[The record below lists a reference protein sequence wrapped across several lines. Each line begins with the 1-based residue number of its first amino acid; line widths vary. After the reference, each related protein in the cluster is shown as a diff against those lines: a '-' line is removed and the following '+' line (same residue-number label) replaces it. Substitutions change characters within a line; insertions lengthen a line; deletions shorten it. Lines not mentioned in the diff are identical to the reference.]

1 MSKKVLIVE
10 DDPKNM
16 KLAMMTLKS
25 RGYDLICAVDG
36 EEAVNAA
43 FTEKPDIILMDMQ
56 LPKISGLDATKQI
69 RNHPDL
75 IEVPI
80 LALTAYAMKGDG
92 EKYIDAGCTAYMSK
106 PINTRELPVKVA
118 ELLGE

>member
-36 EEAVNAA
+36 EEAVKTA
-43 FTEKPDIILMDMQ
+43 FGEKPDIILMDMQ
-56 LPKISGLDATKQI
+56 LPKISGIDATKQI
-69 RNHPDL
+69 REHPDFTD
-75 IEVPI
+75 IPI
-80 LALTAYAMKGDG
+80 LALTAYAMIGDE
-92 EKYIDAGCTAYMSK
+92 EKYINAGCTAYMCK

>member
-16 KLAMMTLKS
+16 RLAMMTLKS
-25 RGYDLICAVDG
+25 GGYELICAVDG
-36 EEAVNAA
+36 EEAVTMA
-43 FTEKPDIILMDMQ
+43 FSEKPDIILMDMQ
-56 LPKISGLDATKQI
+56 LPKISGIDAIKQI
-69 RNHPDL
+69 REHPDCTK
-75 IEVPI
+75 IPI
-80 LALTAYAMKGDG
+80 LALTAYAMKGD
-92 EKYIDAGCTAYMSK
+92 EDKYIDAGCTAYMSK

>member
-1 MSKKVLIVE
+1 MPKKILIVE

-16 KLAMMTLKS
+16 KLAMMTLKPC
-25 RGYDLICAVDG
+25 GYELICAVDG

-43 FTEKPDIILMDMQ
+43 FSEKPDIILMDMQ
-56 LPKISGLDATKQI
+56 LPKISGIDATKHI
-69 RNHPDL
+69 RGHPDFTE
-75 IEVPI
+75 IPI
-80 LALTAYAMKGDG
+80 LALTAYAMLGDE

>member
-25 RGYDLICAVDG
+25 SGYDLICAVDG
-36 EEAVNAA
+36 EEAVTTA
-43 FTEKPDIILMDMQ
+43 FAEKPDIILMDMQ
-56 LPKISGLDATKQI
+56 LPKISGIDATKQI
-69 RNHPDL
+69 REHPDFVE
-75 IEVPI
+75 IPI
-80 LALTAYAMKGDG
+80 LALTAYAMKGD
-92 EKYIDAGCTAYMSK
+92 EDKYIDAGCTDYMSK